1 MINMKVKQAKGF
13 FFDRRRVTSAVDKA
27 TRTRL
32 SRFGAFVRTAARS
45 SIRRRKASSKPG
57 QPPSSH
63 TGLLKQHI
71 YFIYEPNN
79 RSVVIGPAFLNERQ
93 QSPPVPELLEN
104 GGLVYRTG
112 VSMFYEPRPYMRPA
126 FDQEMDNLE
135 KLWRNSVR

>member
-1 MINMKVKQAKGF
+1 
-13 FFDRRRVTSAVDKA
+13 VDKA

-79 RSVVIGPAFLNERQ
+79 RSVVIGPALLNERQ